1 MKKRLYDNISNS
13 NSTSYL
19 SGGSSPE
26 TVNKKLKI
34 SDALSDLNLQ
44 KSNSLLNPDA
54 NSTNSDAGQLVSQDN
69 LGNHASYVKSKI
81 IKTALDDLETK
92 KELLSVKAYNSCKA
106 FLTQS
111 ENSDFVKT
119 IKDIKYDIA
128 VVESHQINRECWNN
142 LESKFSELAENA
154 TKPEITSFG
163 DKMALIWRCQLV
175 KYDNKCDQEVL
186 QQSKEFL
193 IEHLENIQQLSNIF
207 L

>member
-69 LGNHASYVKSKI
+69 LGNHASYIKNKI

-106 FLTQS
+106 FLTQA

-128 VVESHQINRECWNN
+128 VVESHQINRAFLNK
-142 LESKFSELAENA
+142 LESKFSQLADDA
-154 TKPEITSFG
+154 TKPEMTSYF
-163 DKMALIWRCQLV
+163 DNLALVWRSQVV

-186 QQSKEFL
+186 VQTKEFL